1 MKKYIFTALLLA
13 DAVFASTLRLSY
25 SANVGRLNPVLATD
39 SASSEISDW
48 LFDSLL
54 KYDKNGQISPQM
66 AKSYRFTDDKTLVIE
81 LKEGLKWWDGKPVTA
96 KDAVF
101 TYEFTKNPKVFTPYA
116 ENYRKVESVT
126 AKDEKTIVVKYKEP
140 YFKALEVWLGAILPS
155 HILSNEKEPMTSK
168 FNFNPVGNGTYR
180 LTKLEQGKE
189 IELTANPSYFEGEA
203 KIKRV
208 LYQFLPDSS
217 TQFLMLKTG
226 KLDIGS
232 LTPMQL
238 AKQIDSSFRQKY
250 QIIQNQGSNYT
261 YLGFNLKNPKFQ
273 NKKLREALSLAIDR
287 QEIIDLLFF
296 GKAKVS
302 TGPFL
307 PGSYGYDGD
316 VKKPSRDI
324 KEAKRLLRELGYD
337 EKNPFRF
344 EISTNSNNP
353 LRMLSAEII
362 QQQLK
367 DVGVDARI
375 RAMEWQAF
383 LNTVVDPRR
392 FEAVLMGWS
401 MPLSPDAYSI
411 WHSSQIEKKAGFNF
425 LAYKNDRVDAL
436 IEKGEKTIDR
446 KALEGIYKEI
456 FRVIADDKPCLFLY
470 APDSIVAVSKKIKNI
485 EPSIIGIM
493 HNRTKWEIEE

>member
-1 MKKYIFTALLLA
+1 MKKYIFAALLLT
-13 DAVFASTLRLSY
+13 DVVFASTLHVSY
-25 SANVGRLNPVLATD
+25 SANVGRLNPLLATD

-54 KYDKNGQISPQM
+54 KYDKEGRISPQM
-66 AKSYRFTDDKTLVIE
+66 AKSYRFVDDKTLVME
-81 LKEGLKWWDGKPVTA
+81 LRDNLKWWDGKPVTA

-101 TYEFTKNPKVFTPYA
+101 TYEFTKNPKVFTPYV

-126 AKDEKTIVVKYKEP
+126 AKDDKTIIVRYKEP
-140 YFKALEVWLGAILPS
+140 YFKALEVWLSPLLPS
-155 HILSNEKEPMTSK
+155 HILSAEKEPMTSK
-168 FNFNPVGNGTYR
+168 FNFNPIGNGAYK
-180 LTKLEQGKE
+180 LSKLERGKE
-189 IELTANPSYFEGEA
+189 IELVANPGYFEGEA
-203 KIKRV
+203 KIKKV
-208 LYQFLPDSS
+208 SYQFLPDPS

-238 AKQIDSSFRQKY
+238 AKQIDSSFMQKY
-250 QIIQNQGSNYT
+250 QIVQNQGSNYT
-261 YLGFNLKNPKFQ
+261 YMGFNLKNPKFQ

-307 PGSYGYDGD
+307 PGSYGYDKE
-316 VKKPSRDI
+316 VKRPTRDI
-324 KEAKRLLRELGYD
+324 KEAKRLLKELGYD

-367 DVGVDARI
+367 DVGVDAKI

-392 FEAVLMGWS
+392 FEVVLMGWS

-425 LAYKNDRVDAL
+425 LAYKNTRVDAL

-446 KALEGIYKEI
+446 KALEDIYKEI
-456 FRVIADDKPCLFLY
+456 FRIIADDKPCLFLY
-470 APDSIVAVSKKIKNI
+470 APDSITAVSKKIKNI